1 MLNNV
6 VVGISCS
13 LIGAVVGATAMKSV
27 DQKALDAKNED
38 IKKLAN
44 KAKTLIDR
52 VETLESELAELTS
65 SETQA
70 QGNSD
75 ELLNLKCE
83 ELLDI
88 VNEEMV
94 ESFKNFA
101 SFGNEDKEVSEKGLN
116 ELASL
121 VERSI
126 DAILTAKSK
135 SEVDLAV
142 DKHDERV
149 LELVQKYLYVEDLEE
164 SQSDEES
171 QPDSV
176 DGTPNLD
183 NPEVNPWVETG
194 EDPN

>member
-1 MLNNV
+1 MLNNL

-13 LIGAVVGATAMKSV
+13 LVGAVVGATAMKSV

-44 KAKTLIDR
+44 KAKMLLDR
-52 VETLESELAELTS
+52 VETLESELAELAESDKAKT
-65 SETQA
+65 
-70 QGNSD
+70 QGNPAD
-75 ELLNLKCE
+75 EELLELKCE
-83 ELLDI
+83 ELVTILND
-88 VNEEMV
+88 EMV
-94 ESFKNFA
+94 ESFRDFA
-101 SFGNEDKEVSEKGLN
+101 SFGNEDKEVSEKGLG

-126 DAILTAKSK
+126 DAILSSKTK

-142 DKHDERV
+142 DNHDKRV
-149 LELVQKYLYVEDLEE
+149 LELVQKYLYVEPDKKVEE
-164 SQSDEES
+164 A
-171 QPDSV
+171 V
-176 DGTPNLD
+176 DVATPNLD